1 MDYIIWN
8 FSLTDKPRMSHT
20 LTLRSITVLKKYKYN
35 TFRTEIYSF
44 GIMWY
49 ISPPPP
55 AVGRLDVQNAAFT
68 NQYGQ
73 IIIRTFLIYIGAHQA
88 SHVHYNRL
96 SE

>member
-1 MDYIIWN
+1 
-8 FSLTDKPRMSHT
+8 
-20 LTLRSITVLKKYKYN
+20 
-35 TFRTEIYSF
+35 
-44 GIMWY
+44 MWY
-49 ISPPPP
+49 ISPPPPP